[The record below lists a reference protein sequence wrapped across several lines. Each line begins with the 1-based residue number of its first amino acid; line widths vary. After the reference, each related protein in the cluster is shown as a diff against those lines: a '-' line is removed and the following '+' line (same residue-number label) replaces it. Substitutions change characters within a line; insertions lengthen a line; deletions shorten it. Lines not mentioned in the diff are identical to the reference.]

1 MKYATAFAQAICSLL
16 PCMLSSL
23 HSIPTAS
30 SSSSP
35 SAARLSSYRLDLQV
49 PEHLR
54 ISVEPPIWL
63 PYTSSVT
70 LPGRLALSSFVNT
83 FTPVPAIS
91 SIRPNHFPTCF
102 RANCSQKKHL
112 LLVQD
117 MLPSCIFL
125 TKQIY
130 CWPTSTWGKTNHK
143 HFWMANWW
151 YLLSNASWLK
161 CWTCLHGQKHFRF
174 IKWFCVIIILAGGRI
189 YCAINCSSFRQVV
202 MHDLTIT
209 WPSAMMW
216 QHQAL
221 LTDQK

>member
-1 MKYATAFAQAICSLL
+1 MFVLTTPSASFATNFPSTTTVPVDEIATAFAQAICSLL

-63 PYTSSVT
+63 PYASSVT

-83 FTPVPAIS
+83 FTPVPTIS

-102 RANCSQKKHL
+102 RANCSQKSICYWSRTCSHPAFSWL
-112 LLVQD
+112 SRFIAGQ
-117 MLPSCIFL
+117 LPRGEKRTTNIFGWQ
-125 TKQIY
+125 TGGIY
-130 CWPTSTWGKTNHK
+130 SQTPLGWSVGHACMVRSI
-143 HFWMANWW
+143 FD
-151 YLLSNASWLK
+151 LSNGFVS
-161 CWTCLHGQKHFRF
+161 
-174 IKWFCVIIILAGGRI
+174 
-189 YCAINCSSFRQVV
+189 
-202 MHDLTIT
+202 
-209 WPSAMMW
+209 
-216 QHQAL
+216 
-221 LTDQK
+221 

>member
-1 MKYATAFAQAICSLL
+1 MWGSRLHSRLCLMMNRSQSTNNSLSAEAFTSPCLFSQLPQHPLPQISLLQQLFLWMKYATAFAQAICSLL

-30 SSSSP
+30 SSSSL

-54 ISVEPPIWL
+54 ISVEPLIWL

-102 RANCSQKKHL
+102 RANCLRKSICYW
-112 LLVQD
+112 
-117 MLPSCIFL
+117 SR
-125 TKQIY
+125 
-130 CWPTSTWGKTNHK
+130 
-143 HFWMANWW
+143 
-151 YLLSNASWLK
+151 
-161 CWTCLHGQKHFRF
+161 TCSHPAF
-174 IKWFCVIIILAGGRI
+174 
-189 YCAINCSSFRQVV
+189 S
-202 MHDLTIT
+202 
-209 WPSAMMW
+209 
-216 QHQAL
+216 
-221 LTDQK
+221 